1 MRLLLPILSFLLAF
15 WNIASAQMSATLNIQ
30 DQQYLSES
38 YKVEDEFIPYASSTI
53 LLFTKE
59 SYNAELSFQ
68 FSYQE
73 KIINQ
78 ANFEEHQLELAFS
91 YNQELFTII
100 PDLYTADKR
109 LTLNFKVDDVEA
121 LTELD
126 ILIKNEEEEIVAKY
140 NFSLEFAQEDYIQIT
155 YAVNNHEDRSVI
167 FTATPL
173 ILNIET
179 KDSSFYYQVDS
190 TTIIIP
196 MKKESSGFKI
206 GMIIDFLNIKQGYLF
221 EDLDITIEW
230 LGKGL
235 IIESLNDSE
244 YHFQLS
250 PQENPHQNNKWS
262 TYIADTDGI
271 SEYIYSSRITPS
283 PLPSD
288 FDQNTIEDIYSMQ
301 ISLANKETKQMIT
314 KRIDFYILK

>member
-1 MRLLLPILSFLLAF
+1 
-15 WNIASAQMSATLNIQ
+15 MSATLTIQ

-38 YKVEDEFIPYASSTI
+38 YQVEGEFIPYASSTI

-59 SYNAELSFQ
+59 SYDAELSFQ

-155 YAVNNHEDRSVI
+155 SAVFNNEDRRI
-167 FTATPL
+167 A
-173 ILNIET
+173 
-179 KDSSFYYQVDS
+179 
-190 TTIIIP
+190 
-196 MKKESSGFKI
+196 
-206 GMIIDFLNIKQGYLF
+206 
-221 EDLDITIEW
+221 
-230 LGKGL
+230 
-235 IIESLNDSE
+235 
-244 YHFQLS
+244 HF
-250 PQENPHQNNKWS
+250 
-262 TYIADTDGI
+262 
-271 SEYIYSSRITPS
+271 
-283 PLPSD
+283 
-288 FDQNTIEDIYSMQ
+288 
-301 ISLANKETKQMIT
+301 IT
-314 KRIDFYILK
+314 K